1 MDDKELISLYESRS
15 ESAITETD
23 KKYRGLCMR
32 VARNILSDISDAE
45 ECTNDAYLAV
55 WNRIPPEQPEHFSAF
70 VCRIVKNLALRRYSH
85 IHAAKRNPDAQ
96 VSFDELDGLA
106 DKADIGK
113 LCDAKELGAKI
124 NEFLKAERQ
133 VNRIAFV
140 RRYWFFDSTKE
151 IAKRCGMTENAVN
164 ALLMRMRG
172 RLKEYLKKEG
182 FYDE

>member
-1 MDDKELISLYESRS
+1 MEDEQIISLYWERS
-15 ESAITETD
+15 ESAVSETD
-23 KKYRGLCMR
+23 RKYRALCMR
-32 VARNILSDISDAE
+32 IARNILSDISDAE

-55 WNRIPPEQPEHFSAF
+55 WNRIPPERPERFPAF
-70 VCRIVKNLALRRYSH
+70 LCRIVRNLALKRYEH

-106 DKADIGK
+106 DSADVGK
-113 LCDAKELGAKI
+113 LCDARELGAKI
-124 NEFLKAERQ
+124 SGFLSAEKQ
-133 VNRIAFV
+133 QNRVVFV
-140 RRYWFFDSTKE
+140 RRYWFFDSAKD

-164 ALLMRMRG
+164 ALLMRMRC